1 MDVSEPAT
9 PLLPERAS
17 VRAAAHLLSSA
28 LRGDPAFSH
37 VLPEPRVRRRALD
50 AIHRIGLTDG
60 LRHGHVLGVHDD
72 AGVAGVAVW
81 YPPGAYPM
89 TALRKLRTLA
99 PLVPVALR
107 HPLRTAALARFG
119 SAVEAGLLDA
129 VPPEGAWYLEVLG
142 VRPDAQRR
150 GHGRRLVEPVLSR
163 ADRTGTACYLE
174 TSREENVRYY
184 EGFGFRVVGEVTA
197 LRPHGPVEA
206 QMLRQPHG
214 R

>member
-1 MDVSEPAT
+1 MHLPESAT
-9 PLLPERAS
+9 PLPTGRAS
-17 VRAAAHLLSSA
+17 VRAAARMLSSA
-28 LRGDPAFSH
+28 LRGDPGFAH
-37 VLPEPRVRRRALD
+37 VLPEPGVRRRALD
-50 AIHRIGLTDG
+50 AIHHIGLTDG
-60 LRHGHVLGVHDD
+60 LHHGHVLGVHDD

-107 HPLRTAALARFG
+107 HPWRTAALARFG

-150 GHGRRLVEPVLSR
+150 GHGRRLLAPVLAA
-163 ADRTGTACYLE
+163 ADRTGSACYLE

-184 EGFGFRVVGEVTA
+184 EGFGFRVVGEVTV
-197 LRPHGPVEA
+197 LRPHGPVEV
-206 QMLRQPHG
+206 QMLRGPRG

>member
-1 MDVSEPAT
+1 MDVPEPAA
-9 PLLPERAS
+9 PLPPEPAS
-17 VRAAAHLLSSA
+17 VRAAARLLSSA
-28 LRGDPAFSH
+28 LRRDPGFSH
-37 VLPEPRVRRRALD
+37 VLPEPHVRRRALD
-50 AIHRIGLTDG
+50 AIHHVGLTDG

-99 PLVPVALR
+99 PLVPVALL
-107 HPLRTAALARFG
+107 HPRRTAALARLG
-119 SAVEAGLLDA
+119 SAVEAGLRDA

-142 VRPDAQRR
+142 VRPDAQRL
-150 GHGRRLVEPVLSR
+150 GHGRRLIAPGLSR

-184 EGFGFRVVGEVTA
+184 ERFGFRAVGEITA
-197 LRPHGPVEA
+197 LRPHGPVEV
-206 QMLRQPHG
+206 QMLREPQG